1 MCAAR
6 KEVDE
11 TFPYAKR
18 LREVLVGKTNV
29 ELSKLTGVNY
39 ASVGMYMS
47 GGMRPSV
54 EFLSAL
60 AKNGYDANYILAGVT
75 TAPKAAAPAASAVS
89 VGEISAETINAEID
103 IFLNIVLKNWGRLN
117 TEVKGQVAGSVAY
130 AAEECDE
137 CC

>member
-6 KEVDE
+6 KEVGE

-39 ASVGMYMS
+39 ASVGMYMN

-60 AKNGYDANYILAGVT
+60 AKNGYDANYILAGVA
-75 TAPKAAAPAASAVS
+75 TASKAAPAASAAS